1 MKLKMKIKNEKEL
14 FDLFVEKY
22 ASFRNKLKTPF
33 LEKGMVCASDG
44 HLLIMINKECLLGDY
59 EEKSIIGDLP
69 VNDYNSDFPISV
81 QAFEQAIDRCP
92 KEEVAVSGEDEDC
105 PECNGYGKVR
115 AEYTT
120 ETDGVTYYT
129 EMDCPVCN
137 GTGYA
142 QDGTGGTYQKVVKKH
157 SLIKIGEG
165 FFYAKHIVRFVKAC
179 KLLQVENV
187 RMVRNSEESICIFAL
202 NDDVRIVIMPTYTT
216 YEMPDAEVKLG
227 KQQIKV

>member
-1 MKLKMKIKNEKEL
+1 MKIKNEKEL
-14 FDLFVEKY
+14 FDLFVEKGD
-22 ASFRNKLKTPF
+22 SFRDRLKTPF

-44 HLLIMINKECLLGDY
+44 YLLIMVNKECLSGDY
-59 EEKSIIGDLP
+59 EEKSIIGKLP

-81 QAFEQAIDRCP
+81 QAFEQVIGRCP
-92 KEEVAVSGEDEDC
+92 KVEGVVSDEDEDC
-105 PECNGYGKVR
+105 PECNGYGKVN

-129 EMDCPVCN
+129 EMICPVCN

-142 QDGTGGTYQKVVKKH
+142 QYRAEDTCQKAVKKH

-165 FFYAKHIVRFVKAC
+165 FFYAKHIVRLVKTC

-187 RMVRNSEESICIFAL
+187 RMVRNSKESICIFVL
-202 NDDVRIVIMPTYTT
+202 NDDVRIVMLPIYTT
-216 YEMPDAEVKLG
+216 YEMPDAEIILK
-227 KQQIKV
+227 